1 MPADAATA
9 ASPWTVTTAA
19 PGVGEP
25 NYDAIYAAVVATA
38 QGRWFLAQYASRNRN
53 ADTAQ
58 LLAAI
63 DRLQT
68 EAGLSASPTAAKPD
82 PPPGPDIARLRR
94 DLGELAEALIRA
106 RADIAVIKPGKL
118 TERPSILA
126 ATEALL
132 GLAWFMRERGMD
144 PRFCDRIDDCADD
157 IHAVCA
163 MPDLTAQRTRMI
175 VDTLGDLQNR
185 VAAITAALDDGDQFG
200 DLRASPAANANSPA
214 PAKPV
219 AVKPGMAGAEVAAF
233 TAGLVAEIEPTGLRA
248 DPAAPAG
255 AQMPA
260 RSRPPAAAAVR
271 HRDDQPAATHSA
283 GAPSPRLSHLVM
295 AAELDRLL
303 DAQTEVDASEQH
315 PPEPVVAAAPIEA
328 TAPVAIEPPDV
339 AAAPVEA
346 ASSEAIEVE
355 AASCEAIEAEP
366 APIEPAP
373 MEPEAPA
380 KPAASPPRRV
390 AVIAEKLFA
399 DVMALSEEE
408 RVALFT

>member
-1 MPADAATA
+1 MPADPATA

-19 PGVGEP
+19 PGAGEP

-63 DRLQT
+63 NRLQT
-68 EAGLSASPTAAKPD
+68 EVERSAPPAAAEPD
-82 PPPGPDIARLRR
+82 PRPGPDIARLRH

-144 PRFCDRIDDCADD
+144 SRFCDRIDDCADD
-157 IHAVCA
+157 IYAVCA

-175 VDTLGDLQNR
+175 VDVLGDLENR
-185 VAAITAALDDGDQFG
+185 LVAITAALDDGDQFA

-219 AVKPGMAGAEVAAF
+219 AVKTSHDIAASQ
-233 TAGLVAEIEPTGLRA
+233 PTSWPKSSRLLF
-248 DPAAPAG
+248 APTPPHS
-255 AQMPA
+255 PA
-260 RSRPPAAAAVR
+260 RR
-271 HRDDQPAATHSA
+271 
-283 GAPSPRLSHLVM
+283 
-295 AAELDRLL
+295 
-303 DAQTEVDASEQH
+303 
-315 PPEPVVAAAPIEA
+315 
-328 TAPVAIEPPDV
+328 
-339 AAAPVEA
+339 
-346 ASSEAIEVE
+346 
-355 AASCEAIEAEP
+355 CW
-366 APIEPAP
+366 
-373 MEPEAPA
+373 
-380 KPAASPPRRV
+380 PRRGPWRRCDT
-390 AVIAEKLFA
+390 ATISRRRPILQARRR
-399 DVMALSEEE
+399 
-408 RVALFT
+408 RVSRTW

>member
-1 MPADAATA
+1 MPADPATA
-9 ASPWTVTTAA
+9 ASPWTVTA
-19 PGVGEP
+19 PAIGEP

-58 LLAAI
+58 LVAAI
-63 DRLQT
+63 DRLQ
-68 EAGLSASPTAAKPD
+68 ADVGRSVSPTAAQPN

-94 DLGELAEALIRA
+94 DLGELTEALIRA
-106 RADIAVIKPGKL
+106 RADIATIKPGKL

-175 VDTLGDLQNR
+175 IDTLGDLEKR
-185 VAAITAALDDGDQFG
+185 LVAITAALDDGDQFA

-219 AVKPGMAGAEVAAF
+219 AVKTRMAGDDITAF
-233 TAGLVAEIEPTGLRA
+233 TADLVAEIEPTAFRA
-248 DPAAPAG
+248 DFAAPAG
-255 AQMPA
+255 AQMLAP
-260 RSRPPAAAAVR
+260 SQPPAMEAVR
-271 HRDDQPAATHSA
+271 HRDDRPAATNPA
-283 GAPSPRLSHLVM
+283 GAPSPRLSHLMM

-303 DAQTEVDASEQH
+303 DAQTKADAIEQV
-315 PPEPVVAAAPIEA
+315 PLEPVADAAPIEA
-328 TAPVAIEPPDV
+328 TAPVAVKPPGV
-339 AAAPVEA
+339 AAAAIEA
-346 ASSEAIEVE
+346 ASSDTIEVE
-355 AASCEAIEAEP
+355 VASSDTIEVEP
-366 APIEPAP
+366 APV
-373 MEPEAPA
+373 EPEAI
-380 KPAASPPRRV
+380 PAAPPPRRV
-390 AVIAEKLFA
+390 AAIAKDLFA

-408 RVALFT
+408 RIALFT

>member
-1 MPADAATA
+1 MPADPATA

-19 PGVGEP
+19 PGAGEP

-63 DRLQT
+63 NRLQT
-68 EAGLSASPTAAKPD
+68 EVERSAPPAAAEPD
-82 PPPGPDIARLRR
+82 PRPGPDIARLRH

-144 PRFCDRIDDCADD
+144 SRFCDRIDDCADD
-157 IHAVCA
+157 IYAVCA
-163 MPDLTAQRTRMI
+163 IPDLTAQRTRMI
-175 VDTLGDLQNR
+175 VDVLGDLENR
-185 VAAITAALDDGDQFG
+185 LVAITAALDDGDQFA

-219 AVKPGMAGAEVAAF
+219 AVKARMAGADIAAF
-233 TAGLVAEIEPTGLRA
+233 IPGLVAGIEPTAVRA
-248 DPAAPAG
+248 DSAAPAG
-255 AQMPA
+255 VEMLASP
-260 RSRPPAAAAVR
+260 RPPAVEAVR
-271 HRDDQPAATHSA
+271 HRDDQPAATNPA
-283 GAPSPRLSHLVM
+283 GAPSRRLSHLMM

-303 DAQTEVDASEQH
+303 DAQTEADASEQ
-315 PPEPVVAAAPIEA
+315 PPLEVVVAAASIEA
-328 TAPVAIEPPDV
+328 TAPVTMEPPGV
-339 AAAPVEA
+339 AVARVEA
-346 ASSEAIEVE
+346 PSSDTIEVEPASPEAIEV
-355 AASCEAIEAEP
+355 AP
-366 APIEPAP
+366 APIEPEVP
-373 MEPEAPA
+373 T
-380 KPAASPPRRV
+380 KPAAAPPRRV
-390 AVIAEKLFA
+390 AVIAKELFA

>member
-1 MPADAATA
+1 MPADPATA
-9 ASPWTVTTAA
+9 ASPWTVTA
-19 PGVGEP
+19 PAIGEP

-53 ADTAQ
+53 ADTAHV
-58 LLAAI
+58 LAAI
-63 DRLQT
+63 GQLQT
-68 EAGLSASPTAAKPD
+68 EVGRSVSPTAAQPN

-94 DLGELAEALIRA
+94 DLGELTEALIRA
-106 RADIAVIKPGKL
+106 RADIATIKPGKL

-175 VDTLGDLQNR
+175 VDTLGDLEKR
-185 VAAITAALDDGDQFG
+185 LVAITAALDDDDQFA

-219 AVKPGMAGAEVAAF
+219 AVKTRMAGDDITAF
-233 TAGLVAEIEPTGLRA
+233 TADLVAEIEPTAFRA
-248 DPAAPAG
+248 DFAAPSG
-255 AQMPA
+255 AALAP
-260 RSRPPAAAAVR
+260 SRPPAVEAVR
-271 HRDDQPAATHSA
+271 HRDDQPAATNPA
-283 GAPSPRLSHLVM
+283 GAPSPRLSHLMM

-303 DAQTEVDASEQH
+303 DAQTKADAIEQV
-315 PPEPVVAAAPIEA
+315 PLEPVAAAAPIEA
-328 TAPVAIEPPDV
+328 AAPVAVKPPGV
-339 AAAPVEA
+339 AAPAIEA
-346 ASSEAIEVE
+346 ASSDTIEVE
-355 AASCEAIEAEP
+355 VASSNTIEVEP
-366 APIEPAP
+366 ASIEPAP
-373 MEPEAPA
+373 VEPEAV
-380 KPAASPPRRV
+380 PAALPPRRV
-390 AVIAEKLFA
+390 AAIAKDLFA